1 MVNLSCTL
9 CSRTL
14 EVPAT
19 VTVTE
24 DLEEGWKLDVSVQDS
39 KLLVEEAYCTACQ
52 PVSSE
57 QE

>member
-1 MVNLSCTL
+1 MVELSCTI

-14 EVPAT
+14 EIPAT

-24 DLEEGWKLDVSVQDS
+24 ELDEGWKLDVSVQGS
-39 KLLVEEAYCTACQ
+39 KLIVDEAYCTACQ
-52 PVSSE
+52 PVNSE